1 MRKYLWVIVVMALGV
16 SCSSPKYTYHFDHYN
31 YESKPPL
38 AKSAETPNVSSETS
52 ANEQP
57 FAIDE
62 RTIVASA
69 KEEVVYVTEAAPLP
83 SISKEEAIVVLKN
96 MTKAEKRELK
106 KDIKKYIAVRKKEDS
121 VKNTEAS
128 KALEHD
134 VKLAAIFGAVGI
146 VLIAIGGSA
155 LYIIGAVS
163 LLIGLY
169 FFIRWLSRQ

>member
-1 MRKYLWVIVVMALGV
+1 MKKYLWVIVVMALGI
-16 SCSSPKYTYHFDHYN
+16 SCSSPKYTYHFDHYK
-31 YESKPPL
+31 YESKRAVTQTPQVTF
-38 AKSAETPNVSSETS
+38 ETPSHD
-52 ANEQP
+52 QP

-62 RTIVASA
+62 TTVVASA
-69 KEEVVYVTEAAPLP
+69 KEEAVYITETAPP
-83 SISKEEAIVVLKN
+83 ISKEEAIAVIKN

-106 KDIKKYIAVRKKEDS
+106 REIKKYVTANKKGDS
-121 VKNTEAS
+121 EMGVEAA

-134 VKLAAIFGAVGI
+134 VRLAAIFGAVGI

-163 LLIGLY
+163 LLVGLY